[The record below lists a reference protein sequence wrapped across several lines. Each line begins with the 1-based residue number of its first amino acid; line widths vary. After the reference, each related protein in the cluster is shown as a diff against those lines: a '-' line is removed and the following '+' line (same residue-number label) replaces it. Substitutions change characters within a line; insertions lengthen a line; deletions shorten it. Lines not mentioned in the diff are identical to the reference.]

1 MSRSVIVNSCG
12 SIRLR
17 SYPSLTEGM
26 ICVNKRVRNLICIRN
41 TKYNV
46 AQERN
51 NLSTNG
57 VTPPVELFV
66 LMSYNQELDVI
77 LRANLESIME
87 SNGWT
92 LREAAQ
98 VMGIAHTSLG
108 NILRG
113 DRSPKLDTVG
123 QIAKALKVPP
133 ARLVTQRI

>member
-1 MSRSVIVNSCG
+1 MS
-12 SIRLR
+12 
-17 SYPSLTEGM
+17 
-26 ICVNKRVRNLICIRN
+26 
-41 TKYNV
+41 
-46 AQERN
+46 Q
-51 NLSTNG
+51 
-57 VTPPVELFV
+57 
-66 LMSYNQELDVI
+66 YNQELDVI